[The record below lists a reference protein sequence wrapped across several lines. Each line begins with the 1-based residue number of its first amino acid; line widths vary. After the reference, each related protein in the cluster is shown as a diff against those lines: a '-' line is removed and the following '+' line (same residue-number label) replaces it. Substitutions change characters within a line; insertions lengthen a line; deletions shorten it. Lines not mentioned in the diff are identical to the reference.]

1 MYFRLFYMKIYV
13 NTYEI
18 LITGP
23 VIANLIY
30 ETGLFINE

>member
-1 MYFRLFYMKIYV
+1 MKIDV

-23 VIANLIY
+23 VIVNLID